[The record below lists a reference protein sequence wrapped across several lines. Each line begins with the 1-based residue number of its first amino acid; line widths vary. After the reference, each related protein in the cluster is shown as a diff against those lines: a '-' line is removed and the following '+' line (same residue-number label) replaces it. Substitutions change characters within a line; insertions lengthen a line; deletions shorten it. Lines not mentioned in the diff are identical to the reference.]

1 MKNKIYLILSILF
14 IFIFIS
20 CAGIIGF
27 KNPNISQKYNIG
39 MKQIKKSEPVKF
51 EDFENGTLVGSYSYA
66 NKVGGASAAYMIS
79 QENPYKGNYCAKAVF
94 DTGTDSDWGCG
105 FGAGTSYGSG
115 FIDAKGT
122 EAIHLWI
129 KAPEGI
135 TFYIFCN
142 EGAAN
147 GADGEFWN
155 GPDMTGSGKWAEYII
170 PYDELHRN
178 IYSGN
183 QAGNNT
189 FDPDAISTVGIQLG
203 GKQGKGELFV
213 DEIWFK

>member
-1 MKNKIYLILSILF
+1 MKENKILLFLILTIFLF
-14 IFIFIS
+14 TS

-27 KNPNISQKYNIG
+27 KNPNISKNTLTEK
-39 MKQIKKSEPVKF
+39 KQVKKAEPVKF

-66 NKVGGASAAYMIS
+66 NKVGGASASYMIS
-79 QENPYKGNYCAKAVF
+79 QENPYKGSYCAKAVF

-105 FGAGTSYGSG
+105 FASGTSYGAG
-115 FIDAKGT
+115 FVDAKGT
-122 EAIHLWI
+122 EAIHIWI
-129 KAPEGI
+129 KAPEGF
-135 TFYIFCN
+135 TFYVFCN

-155 GPDMTGSGKWAEYII
+155 GPDMTGAGKWTEYII

-189 FDPDAISTVGIQLG
+189 FDPDAISTIGIQLG

-213 DEIWFK
+213 DEIWIK